1 MYKPLSLYDDLIDRI
16 ITLAFDEDLFYGD
29 QATNAIIPQAQQATA
44 VMTAK
49 HDGVIS
55 GLEIA
60 RRVISMLGDNEFKPC
75 VADGDEVSRGDQI
88 VAITASYNHLLSS
101 ERVML
106 NFMQR
111 MSGIATA
118 TRRLVRLIEGTGA
131 TLLDTRKTLPGHRL
145 TDKMAVR
152 HGGGSNHRMGLYDM
166 AMLKDNHI
174 KAAGSITAAVAAAR
188 AKLSMGCKIEV
199 ETTTLD
205 EVREALASGCDIIML
220 DNMSTDR
227 MRQAVDIINHRAKTE
242 ASGNINENTI
252 RSVAETGVDFIS
264 VGAITH
270 SISALDISMNFITK

>member
-220 DNMSTDR
+220 DNMSTDL

-252 RSVAETGVDFIS
+252 RAVAETGVDFIS

>member
-220 DNMSTDR
+220 DNMSTDL